1 MFENFDS
8 IKQFVKIEKR
18 LLIKGIFIQLFAR
31 HDSFDKKLSIRTH
44 NATLQNYK
52 I

>member
-1 MFENFDS
+1 MFEKFYS

-18 LLIKGIFIQLFAR
+18 FLIKGIISLLFAR
-31 HDSFDKKLSIRTH
+31 HDSFDTKLSIKTQ
-44 NATLQNYK
+44 NTTLQNYK